1 MAQSR
6 PAVVGV
12 IGGSGLYDL
21 ASASGALPE
30 RVHSPFGEPSAELR
44 RGELAG
50 VEVVFLPRHGPGH
63 VLPPADVNF
72 RANLDAL
79 KRIGVTDVLSISACG
94 SLREDLPPGTFVI
107 VDQFVDRTTRGE
119 RSFFGPGLVAHVALA
134 DPVCARLGDV
144 LEAEARGAGISV
156 ARGGTYLAME
166 GPQFSTRAES
176 RLFQGWGCSVI
187 GMTNLTEARLARE
200 AELCYAT
207 VAMVTDYDCWH
218 DDHDA
223 VSVEEVVRVLTENA
237 DTAAGLV
244 ERVVPR
250 LAEHPEPCPHGCDRA
265 LENAI
270 ITAPDARDPK
280 MIEKLAAVAGRV
292 LGGGEVGRR

>member
-1 MAQSR
+1 
-6 PAVVGV
+6 
-12 IGGSGLYDL
+12 
-21 ASASGALPE
+21 
-30 RVHSPFGEPSAELR
+30 
-44 RGELAG
+44 
-50 VEVVFLPRHGPGH
+50 
-63 VLPPADVNF
+63 
-72 RANLDAL
+72 
-79 KRIGVTDVLSISACG
+79 
-94 SLREDLPPGTFVI
+94 
-107 VDQFVDRTTRGE
+107 
-119 RSFFGPGLVAHVALA
+119 
-134 DPVCARLGDV
+134 
-144 LEAEARGAGISV
+144 
-156 ARGGTYLAME
+156 
-166 GPQFSTRAES
+166 
-176 RLFQGWGCSVI
+176 
-187 GMTNLTEARLARE
+187 
-200 AELCYAT
+200 
-207 VAMVTDYDCWH
+207 MVTDYDCWH